1 MLRLRLPAEV
11 KVSESKCQRA
21 KVNGALL
28 IIMPKLDPKA
38 NAISVRGDQ
47 RAAQRAATATATGS
61 LSASAAGSAGPS
73 RTISSQQRVAAG
85 AASSSTAQPQRT
97 VLKPKKLSLQEQM
110 MQEAL
115 QSAASATS
123 TTASSEA
130 RDKSLLDA
138 SIGPASRAGVNVS
151 NIVPRKEER
160 ANSQPTAADETVF
173 QMSSRVVEL
182 D

>member
-28 IIMPKLDPKA
+28 IIMPKLDSKA
-38 NAISVRGDQ
+38 NAISIRGDQ
-47 RAAQRAATATATGS
+47 RAAQRAATTSGGAAGGATAAGPARTIAS
-61 LSASAAGSAGPS
+61 SQQRASAVSASASAA
-73 RTISSQQRVAAG
+73 R
-85 AASSSTAQPQRT
+85 PQRT

-115 QSAASATS
+115 QSAGGDMSSASGTETRS
-123 TTASSEA
+123 N
-130 RDKSLLDA
+130 SLLDA
-138 SIGPASRAGVNVS
+138 SIGPASRVGVNVS
-151 NIVPRKEER
+151 NIVPRKEEKSHTQ
-160 ANSQPTAADETVF
+160 ADAVDETVF
-173 QMSSRVVEL
+173 KMSSRVVEL